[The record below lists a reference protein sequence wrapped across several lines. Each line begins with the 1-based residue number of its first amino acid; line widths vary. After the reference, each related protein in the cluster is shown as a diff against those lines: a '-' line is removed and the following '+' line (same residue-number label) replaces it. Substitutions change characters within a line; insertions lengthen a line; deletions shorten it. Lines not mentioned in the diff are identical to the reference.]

1 MPTKTPAPTTKFQTV
16 RISDLELDHCEGNDL
31 TTDLSTSS
39 QRYAVKHFAL
49 IKETILPL
57 LLSTHPIITY
67 KKTARSTRY
76 QVIAGVRSRDIAS
89 YFGDSV
95 NIVVLDKSPS
105 PTEREQYRYI
115 DQILT
120 PLLFTLD
127 GSSADWYQLIM
138 KHTEGHDF
146 WKSTAVRAIADSLKL
161 SHGTLVKS
169 GPRNEAS
176 KGKISQKKGSE
187 T

>member
-1 MPTKTPAPTTKFQTV
+1 MTEQSTQTYTFQTV
-16 RISDLELDHCEGNDL
+16 RISDLELDNSDGNDL
-31 TTDLSTSS
+31 TTDLCTFSKI
-39 QRYAVKHFAL
+39 YAIKHFKVL
-49 IKETILPL
+49 KNTILPL
-57 LLSTHPIITY
+57 LVDIHPIITY
-67 KKTARSTRY
+67 KKTVRSTKY
-76 QVIAGVRSRDIAS
+76 QVIAGTRTLDLAS